1 MSGKR
6 EGLVNAAPYGS
17 PVTKHQSCRKYE
29 MFSFSASLIFT
40 GIVKTLTNQTNLLQ
54 AHRSNRKRRVI
65 CLLIFKCEADR
76 ERTVTDD

>member
-17 PVTKHQSCRKYE
+17 PVTKHQSCRKYK

-40 GIVKTLTNQTNLLQ
+40 GIVKPNKPAPGTSVKQKAACYLPP
-54 AHRSNRKRRVI
+54 H
-65 CLLIFKCEADR
+65 F
-76 ERTVTDD
+76 